1 MTLFGHGSVGSSN
14 NVPSNHVLLLEPE
27 EMSVKIR
34 ERISA
39 SLCFGWDNDLLMLGA
54 AASLLPHPLP
64 QQRGG
69 YAFPVEARYF
79 YPGILWHCTPSLG
92 VVDRADRTMC
102 LPTSRYRGDRE
113 MLSLKAQ
120 PTGGGPLP
128 PKH

>member
-14 NVPSNHVLLLEPE
+14 NVSSNHVLLLEPK
-27 EMSVKIR
+27 EMSVRIR

-54 AASLLPHPLP
+54 AASLLPHLLP

-69 YAFPVEARYF
+69 YAFPVEARYYF
-79 YPGILWHCTPSLG
+79 SWYIVACTPSLG
-92 VVDRADRTMC
+92 VVDRAERTMC
-102 LPTSRYRGDRE
+102 LSTSRYRGDRE

-120 PTGGGPLP
+120 PAGGGPLP